1 MDGNFNQSGKMKK
14 SKKTEESKVNI
25 NQSKIREKTH
35 VLILNANEMNYPIE
49 RPVQWIIQNKKLKNK
64 KIIKIPDV

>member
-1 MDGNFNQSGKMKK
+1 MDGNFNQSGKMKN

-25 NQSKIREKTH
+25 NQSKMREKTH

-49 RPVQWIIQNKKLKNK
+49 RHVQWDYSKQ
-64 KIIKIPDV
+64 KIEK